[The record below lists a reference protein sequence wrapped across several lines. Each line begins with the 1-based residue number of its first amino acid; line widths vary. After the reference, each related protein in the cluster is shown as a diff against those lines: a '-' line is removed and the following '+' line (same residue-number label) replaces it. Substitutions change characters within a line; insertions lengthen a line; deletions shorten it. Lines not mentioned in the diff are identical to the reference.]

1 MSNKTLLE
9 DFIKYAILES
19 KDPEA
24 EIMDDFLNSNM
35 YKKIAKLIE
44 SSHIKISESKSDKE
58 IVSNPKQINKI
69 HKSLEEF
76 FGDVES
82 SVELNKKIEALAELN
97 RAKSNEDFHQRKA
110 DINKF
115 LNKVGVTLEAAPF
128 FFVLIYLF
136 NTNNT
141 ILQTWCQSNNIT
153 LTNSLVSFLAMFLF
167 GKMLRSGRKKEIRI
181 NQDAADLYKK
191 RKEDAGDNLK
201 SLEV

>member
-1 MSNKTLLE
+1 MSNTTLLE

-35 YKKIAKLIE
+35 YEKIAKLIE

-110 DINKF
+110 NINKF
-115 LNKVGVTLEAAPF
+115 LNKVGVTLEVTPF

-153 LTNSLVSFLAMFLF
+153 LTNSLASFLTMFLF

-191 RKEDAGDNLK
+191 RKEDAGENFK